1 MDWCFFSRQFFAKIG
16 LEITRRTATVI
27 DVNSIHA
34 QSASAKAVY
43 DFVRTVVTGSGSGD
57 SSSINFEIVPT
68 LPSLPLD
75 NTIYLIEHADG
86 SDDKFYSMNAFVDDM
101 WIVLGDRGPIN
112 IDELIGKITVPIPVN
127 KGGLGRSDLANH
139 IAAIAAGNAP
149 SANNRFIT
157 VSELPAALEIP
168 IPLDKG
174 GTGSTTLTS
183 DQIDGLSA
191 ATTATATNRFATLS
205 DIAAIDIPNDTVVN
219 SLLGDETDKAP
230 SVRAVN
236 DRMTYIATSSGIQG
250 PIGPA
255 GPKGDKGDQGE
266 QGIPGAKGD
275 TGDPGPVSIFEGILP
290 LAQGGTGRDNLTS
303 DMIDAIIN
311 ADGPST
317 HNRFVTS
324 AELLTVSNKVELV
337 SQSSYG
343 VWGVTIDENDANPST
358 SVALN
363 DDLLNHEIDNFG
375 ERPCL
380 LKNGVVQYY
389 LNPNDFTRK
398 IDGSTADIFTGA
410 DGDVMIQIPK
420 MGYYITRN
428 ASANKTIIKLT
439 NHRNPQY
446 LNSRY
451 KTYAHTRA
459 VLGDRENLYIGAYP
473 GTIIDGRMRSLSV
486 NPTIVEGPLEA
497 IDVLSMLRESATNNG
512 PSYTPIS
519 FHAYTLITI
528 MYLMKYRFLNCKN
541 LLGTGNTPHPTGAL
555 NMKGMYCTNPIE
567 NLQKVK
573 FAGMEDLY
581 STSFK
586 HILDGVALSI
596 TRRLFTAF
604 DNYNNNAIGY
614 TLEGG
619 LINSLNYG
627 FTKHITGATEAG
639 FFSNTF
645 GGSSTTHYCSTQSYD
660 ALDVPWVSVGENEN
674 TSSSFFSLRTDAINN
689 TNSRW
694 ATRLMYL

>member
-1 MDWCFFSRQFFAKIG
+1 MSNIIEFIAGTGVTLTANVPNRS
-16 LEITRRTATVI
+16 ITIAT
-27 DVNSIHA
+27 NA
-34 QSASAKAVY
+34 P
-43 DFVRTVVTGSGSGD
+43 
-57 SSSINFEIVPT
+57 VPT
-68 LPSLPLD
+68 TTAPLAP
-75 NTIYLIEHADG
+75 N
-86 SDDKFYSMNAFVDDM
+86 S
-101 WIVLGDRGPIN
+101 
-112 IDELIGKITVPIPVN
+112 
-127 KGGLGRSDLANH
+127 GGLGRTDITAEQIAALQAASGATGANRLATISDLPN
-139 IAAIAAGNAP
+139 AIE
-149 SANNRFIT
+149 T
-157 VSELPAALEIP
+157 P
-168 IPLDKG
+168 IPLNK
-174 GTGSTTLTS
+174 
-183 DQIDGLSA
+183 
-191 ATTATATNRFATLS
+191 
-205 DIAAIDIPNDTVVN
+205 
-219 SLLGDETDKAP
+219 
-230 SVRAVN
+230 
-236 DRMTYIATSSGIQG
+236 
-250 PIGPA
+250 
-255 GPKGDKGDQGE
+255 
-266 QGIPGAKGD
+266 
-275 TGDPGPVSIFEGILP
+275 
-290 LAQGGTGRDNLTS
+290 GGTGRDNLTS
-303 DMIDAIIN
+303 DIIDAIIN

-324 AELLTVSNKVELV
+324 AELLTVSNKVEVV
-337 SQSSYG
+337 SQSYYG

-596 TRRLFTAF
+596 SRRLFTAF